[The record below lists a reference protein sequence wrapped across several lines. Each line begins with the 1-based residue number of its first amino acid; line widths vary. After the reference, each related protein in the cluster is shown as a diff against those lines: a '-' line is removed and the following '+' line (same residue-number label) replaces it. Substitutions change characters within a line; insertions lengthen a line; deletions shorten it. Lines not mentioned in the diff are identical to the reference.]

1 MELFIYIM
9 EIFVFIVIALVGC
22 YIFYRLDKKSNCSDG
37 ESITVPEEND
47 STSPTDKD
55 ENDESKDETMDTRTL
70 CLELLKKMN
79 CEVSVDPEDE
89 NALSFTYQNG
99 HFVIN
104 VDDKFIRLSFL
115 FWYDIDL
122 EDLDLVAKARR
133 LINDMNVNQPS
144 PCIVYSIDDEQ
155 GKMHVHSI
163 IRTLFVKEIPAIEDF
178 LRYNLNMHFSARQ
191 VFVKIIDEKEPVG
204 VK

>member
-1 MELFIYIM
+1 
-9 EIFVFIVIALVGC
+9 
-22 YIFYRLDKKSNCSDG
+22 
-37 ESITVPEEND
+37 
-47 STSPTDKD
+47 
-55 ENDESKDETMDTRTL
+55 MDTRTL